1 MRRQAQANFESV
13 QTALIGILTDEQA
26 ELGIVEC
33 LLCLRD
39 LELVIGNDRLVLL
52 QYFVRFF
59 ERLLQLEDIGAQ
71 AGDIGALVA
80 NVLLPFDERNEATGS
95 RRSRNQV
102 GESAGTDLADDL
114 SRALASALTNG
125 P

>member
-52 QYFVRFF
+52 QYFV
-59 ERLLQLEDIGAQ
+59 
-71 AGDIGALVA
+71 
-80 NVLLPFDERNEATGS
+80 
-95 RRSRNQV
+95 
-102 GESAGTDLADDL
+102 
-114 SRALASALTNG
+114 
-125 P
+125 